1 MATSAE
7 ALGAAL
13 RAARNAAG
21 LRQEDVPPVVSQPR
35 LSRMEHGAA
44 MPQDDDET
52 LRLARLYRVTP
63 AVEAEL
69 LRLARDARD
78 SRRDSR
84 LVIQRGNTLAQQKRW
99 RAIEG
104 SSTVVR
110 GYQPALVLGV
120 LQTAAYAAV
129 VLDAAPDSAVV
140 AERVGRRDRL
150 LAETDRRHLLIQTE
164 GSLRQIVGSADVH
177 AEQLAAIAEAAALPN
192 VEVGVIPASRPLD
205 FTAGTAFHIYDDS
218 TVVVG
223 LEVAAAQLADAD
235 DIAHFRELWE
245 RLWKAAVVG
254 DDAVVLI
261 RAAGR
266 IDR

>member
-21 LRQEDVPPVVSQPR
+21 VLQDDVPVVSQAR
-35 LSRMEHGAA
+35 LSRMENGAA
-44 MPQDDDET
+44 LPTEAEI
-52 LRLARLYRVTP
+52 LKLARLYRATP
-63 AVEAEL
+63 DLEAEL
-69 LRLARDARD
+69 LQLARDARD

-104 SSTVVR
+104 SSAVVR

-140 AERVGRRDRL
+140 AERVSRGRL
-150 LAETDRRHLLIQTE
+150 LVETGRRHLLIQTE
-164 GSLRQIVGSADVH
+164 GALQQVVGSPDVH
-177 AEQLAAIAEAAALPN
+177 AEQLDAIAAAAALPN
-192 VEVGVIPASRPLD
+192 VELGVIPASRPLD
-205 FTAGTAFHIYDDS
+205 FTAGTAFHVYDDS
-218 TVVVG
+218 AVVVG
-223 LEVAAAQLADAD
+223 LEVAAAQLADAE

-254 DDAVVLI
+254 DEAVALI
-261 RAAGR
+261 RSLT
-266 IDR
+266 DRR